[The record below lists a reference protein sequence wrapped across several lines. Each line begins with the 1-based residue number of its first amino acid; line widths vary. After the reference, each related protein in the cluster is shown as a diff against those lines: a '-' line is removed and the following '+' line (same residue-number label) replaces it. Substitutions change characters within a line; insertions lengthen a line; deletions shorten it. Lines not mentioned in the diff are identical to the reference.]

1 MRGPAQVVHASA
13 PRQGTP
19 SKLHTL
25 LRPSKECFSSL
36 HPCASALYMGL
47 WMQSGD
53 RTSRDR
59 SVIVTETDTLGDMDR
74 VRFGRAL
81 GVGARAAAKSLM
93 SAAEAAAAPT
103 PNPATLA
110 DRQTPPPSPRPAAY
124 RPPASRVPVSRV
136 PLPTAKAV
144 KAHAGDLKRS
154 VWSPFA
160 RFSSVLWLE
169 VTGTFF
175 AIFALI
181 AGQQVWKSHSA
192 LRLSPAAP
200 EAQRLYVYAL
210 LFAIFAYFTISSFIR
225 ANRRQRR

>member
-1 MRGPAQVVHASA
+1 MYTLRPPDKE
-13 PRQGTP
+13 PRQGCTDSSDHPKNAFHLFPP
-19 SKLHTL
+19 S
-25 LRPSKECFSSL
+25 
-36 HPCASALYMGL
+36 AYALCMML
-47 WMQSGD
+47 WMQPGD
-53 RTSRDR
+53 RMSRDR

-103 PNPATLA
+103 PSSAPLA
-110 DRQTPPPSPRPAAY
+110 ARQTPPPSPRPAAY
-124 RPPASRVPVSRV
+124 RTPASRVPASRVPVSRA

-144 KAHAGDLKRS
+144 RAHAGDLKRS

-210 LFAIFAYFTISSFIR
+210 LFGIFAYFTVSSFIR